1 MYKVVKK
8 VIMTIIL
15 LLVYIIGVAVGIM
28 YEKANEKDYCDT
40 GTMCIKKV
48 EK

>member
-8 VIMTIIL
+8 IIMSIIL

-28 YEKANEKDYCDT
+28 YEKDYCDT
-40 GTMCIKKV
+40 GTMCIRKV
-48 EK
+48 NKDDR